1 MVSDILK
8 EKDRWLA
15 IDTESYKAGLKR
27 EKKITF
33 PFIEEALTIWVENA
47 LQAGLIIT
55 DSILLTK
62 ALGFAFLFSEDKFK
76 GSNGWVDNFKKR
88 HNLRQYNIHSEAAS
102 APLDDLDTMRN
113 EIRSILKNYD
123 PNDIFNCDE
132 TGLFWKMKPSR
143 TISNGQVSGT
153 KQSKDHVT
161 ILLTCNATG
170 NEKLAPLF
178 IHKYENPQVL
188 KNINK
193 KTLPVDYY

>member
-15 IDTESYKAGLKR
+15 IDTESYKADLKR

-62 ALGFAFLFSEDKFK
+62 ALGFTFLFSEDKFK

-88 HNLRQYNIHSEAAS
+88 HNLR
-102 APLDDLDTMRN
+102 
-113 EIRSILKNYD
+113 
-123 PNDIFNCDE
+123 
-132 TGLFWKMKPSR
+132 
-143 TISNGQVSGT
+143 
-153 KQSKDHVT
+153 
-161 ILLTCNATG
+161 
-170 NEKLAPLF
+170 
-178 IHKYENPQVL
+178 
-188 KNINK
+188 
-193 KTLPVDYY
+193 